1 MAVYSIELLLTV
13 FLFIAAVYLIVKA
26 FKLLNL
32 KYDPPLLLS
41 LISITV
47 ALALQITTIV
57 LSILNLLSQGD
68 SPVFSYYISVTT
80 IN

>member
-32 KYDPPLLLS
+32 KYDAPLLLS

-57 LSILNLLSQGD
+57 LSILIVLSQGD
-68 SPVFSYYISVTT
+68 SPVFPYYISSTKV
-80 IN
+80 N

>member
-1 MAVYSIELLLTV
+1 LAVFSIELLLTV
-13 FLFIAAVYLIVKA
+13 FLLIMAVYLIVKA

-32 KYDPPLLLS
+32 KYDAPLLLS

-57 LSILNLLSQGD
+57 LSILIVLSQGD
-68 SPVFSYYISVTT
+68 SPVFPYYISGATV
-80 IN
+80 N